1 MSRTSFFI
9 VFAALSLIAGVT
21 AGCSAKKVPAASAMG
36 MPAVPVTVA
45 TAMKESVPLE
55 LRVIGNVE
63 ASSTVQVKSM
73 VDGQLMSVHFAEGQD
88 VEKGQL
94 LFEIDPRPYQEALRQ
109 SQAALEKDR
118 ALLRQNEANLER
130 DRVQSKNAS
139 ADAGRYSQL
148 AKEGVVS
155 RQQSEQSQSTAD
167 ALSESIR
174 ADQAGIESARA
185 SLNSDAA
192 AIDKAKLDLAYCS
205 IRSPLSG
212 RAGNLLV
219 HPGNLVKANDTNALV
234 VINKLAPIF
243 VNFSVPEQSLDAV
256 RKNSQNGKLAVD
268 VSPQDG
274 SGATEK
280 GYLSVIDN
288 TVDMNTGT
296 IKLKAVFDNEHHV
309 LWPGQFVNVVLV
321 LSTLRDATVIP
332 AEAVQAGQQ
341 GQFIYVV
348 KTDKTVEPR
357 IVTVGRTL
365 DRKVIIEKGVTP
377 GETVV
382 TDGQLRL
389 YPGARIEEV
398 PPVKPALGV
407 AQT

>member
-1 MSRTSFFI
+1 M
-9 VFAALSLIAGVT
+9 A
-21 AGCSAKKVPAASAMG
+21 

-45 TAMKESVPLE
+45 TASKESVPLE

-63 ASSTVQVKSM
+63 ASSTVQVKSL
-73 VDGQLMSVHFAEGQD
+73 VDGQLMSVHFTEGQD
-88 VEKGQL
+88 VQKGEL

-109 SQAALEKDR
+109 AQAALARDQ
-118 ALLRQNEANLER
+118 AQLQQSQANLQR

-155 RQQSEQSQSTAD
+155 RQQSDQSQSTAD
-167 ALSESIR
+167 ALAESIR

-185 SLNSDAA
+185 SLNSDQA
-192 AIDKAKLDLAYCS
+192 AIGKAKLDLAYCS
-205 IRSPLSG
+205 IRSPITG
-212 RAGNLLV
+212 RTGNLLV

-243 VNFSVPEQSLDAV
+243 VNFSVPEQNLDAV

-398 PPVKPALGV
+398 PPVKPAAGV